1 MNRTRFPYE
10 DLIFE
15 NRNKAYGAY
24 DLRVNYEVNLMK
36 AFFIGLGS
44 LTIIS
49 IMIYWI
55 NRPGIPEIIFKENSK
70 IDLSEN
76 FVIESSKIE
85 EKIPVQPIKKTRTIA
100 PPSPPI
106 DPNVFQMVKGQ
117 LNLRSRHWIHPFHR
131 NQSGQQQEVSREVI
145 RRVH

>member
-1 MNRTRFPYE
+1 MNRTSFPYE

-55 NRPGIPEIIFKENSK
+55 NRPGISEIIFKENSK
-70 IDLSEN
+70 IVLTEN
-76 FVIESSKIE
+76 FVIQPDKIE
-85 EKIPVQPIKKTRTIA
+85 AVIPVQTPKRTRTIA
-100 PPSPPI
+100 PPSPASPPI
-106 DPNVFQMVKGQ
+106 DPNAFQMVKDPVEPAAEPLDPPVPPQ
-117 LNLRSRHWIHPFHR
+117 PIVPASRW
-131 NQSGQQQEVSREVI
+131 
-145 RRVH
+145 